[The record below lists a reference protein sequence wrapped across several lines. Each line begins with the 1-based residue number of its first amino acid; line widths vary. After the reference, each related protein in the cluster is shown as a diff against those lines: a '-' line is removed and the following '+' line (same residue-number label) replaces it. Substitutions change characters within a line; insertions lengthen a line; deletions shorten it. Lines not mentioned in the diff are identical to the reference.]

1 MVFFFDFFLILWY
14 NMCTLRGRVIMRR
27 KNKEFELD
35 LEEYIDDDYDENFYN
50 ENNSKTLSTE
60 EEEYNNFFKVDDDYD
75 TDYVVNTDDEDNYAD
90 FIKEYD
96 TQIEENNSTA
106 DYDDY
111 DDDEENEE
119 NEARP
124 YYTYDSDNGIYK
136 FLSMFLVIF
145 KWIGVAI
152 AIILIAYFTTQ
163 GNMKSLLM
171 YIIGLVFAFFFG
183 YIFMFI
189 LNKFTED

>member
-1 MVFFFDFFLILWY
+1 
-14 NMCTLRGRVIMRR
+14 MRK

-35 LEEYIDDDYDENFYN
+35 LEEYIDEDYDENFYN
-50 ENNSKTLSTE
+50 ENNSKTLSAE
-60 EEEYNNFFKVDDDYD
+60 EEEYNNFCTVDDDYD
-75 TDYVVNTDDEDNYAD
+75 TDYVDNTDDEDSYAE
-90 FIKEYD
+90 FIKVQD
-96 TQIEENNSTA
+96 VQIEEDNSN
-106 DYDDY
+106 
-111 DDDEENEE
+111 DDDDDNDEDEDDEDGSS
-119 NEARP
+119 

-152 AIILIAYFTTQ
+152 AIILIAYFITQ

-183 YIFMFI
+183 YFFMFI

>member
-1 MVFFFDFFLILWY
+1 MQYLIIIGIFVL
-14 NMCTLRGRVIMRR
+14 TLIILAFVYEFNIKKL
-27 KNKEFELD
+27 KNFAK
-35 LEEYIDDDYDENFYN
+35 
-50 ENNSKTLSTE
+50 TE
-60 EEEYNNFFKVDDDYD
+60 EESLNKLCEKYPPNIEICKYILKKLNNENVQIEEDNSNDDDD
-75 TDYVVNTDDEDNYAD
+75 DNDEDEDDEDG
-90 FIKEYD
+90 
-96 TQIEENNSTA
+96 SS
-106 DYDDY
+106 
-111 DDDEENEE
+111 
-119 NEARP
+119 

-152 AIILIAYFTTQ
+152 AIILIAYFITQ

-183 YIFMFI
+183 YFFMFI

>member
-1 MVFFFDFFLILWY
+1 
-14 NMCTLRGRVIMRR
+14 MRR

-35 LEEYIDDDYDENFYN
+35 LEEYIDEDYDENFYN
-50 ENNSKTLSTE
+50 ENNSKTLSAE
-60 EEEYNNFFKVDDDYD
+60 EEEYNNFFTVDDDYD
-75 TDYVVNTDDEDNYAD
+75 TDYVDNTDDEDSYAE
-90 FIKEYD
+90 FIKVHD
-96 TQIEENNSTA
+96 TQIEEDNSNE
-106 DYDDY
+106 
-111 DDDEENEE
+111 DDEDEDDEDGS
-119 NEARP
+119 P

-152 AIILIAYFTTQ
+152 AIILIAYFITQ

-183 YIFMFI
+183 YFFMFI
-189 LNKFTED
+189 FNKFNE

>member
-1 MVFFFDFFLILWY
+1 
-14 NMCTLRGRVIMRR
+14 MRR

-35 LEEYIDDDYDENFYN
+35 LEEYIDEDYDENFYN
-50 ENNSKTLSTE
+50 ENNSKTLSAE
-60 EEEYNNFFKVDDDYD
+60 EEEYNNFFTVDDDYD
-75 TDYVVNTDDEDNYAD
+75 TDYVDNTEDEDSYAEFIKVQDAQIEEDTSNADDDDEDG
-90 FIKEYD
+90 
-96 TQIEENNSTA
+96 S
-106 DYDDY
+106 
-111 DDDEENEE
+111 
-119 NEARP
+119 P

-152 AIILIAYFTTQ
+152 AIILIAYFITQ
-163 GNMKSLLM
+163 GNIKSLLM

-183 YIFMFI
+183 YFFMFI

>member
-1 MVFFFDFFLILWY
+1 
-14 NMCTLRGRVIMRR
+14 MRR

-119 NEARP
+119 NEAHP